1 MQIMT
6 PHWYAVYTRPRC
18 EKKVSQLLTKKRIEN
33 YCPLNKVQ
41 RQWSDRKKIVE
52 IPLFTSYVFV
62 HISKE
67 QYSMVR
73 EVSGIINYVYWLGKP
88 AVIRDEEIEV
98 IKNFLEEY
106 QTVQLEKTEVRVNDH
121 VRILAGPLELLEG
134 NVIEV
139 MPKTVRVILPS
150 LGYTIKASVNRTNIK
165 KIDLLAAA
173 FDA

>member
-1 MQIMT
+1 MT